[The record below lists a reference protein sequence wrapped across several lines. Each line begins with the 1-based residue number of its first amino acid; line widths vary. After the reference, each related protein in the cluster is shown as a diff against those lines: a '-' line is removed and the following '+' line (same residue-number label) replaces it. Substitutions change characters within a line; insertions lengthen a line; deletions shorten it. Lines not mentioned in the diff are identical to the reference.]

1 MPGWGHAILPH
12 LDYPLQWAA
21 VNGHLQSTSEGSST
35 WHPRRNLG
43 WGWLSISCSLKACR
57 RYAISGSATMLS
69 KLPDDMLGGIDKGLF
84 LDIKASEL
92 TLVPGGICSLV
103 CKPKAHY
110 GNY

>member
-1 MPGWGHAILPH
+1 
-12 LDYPLQWAA
+12 
-21 VNGHLQSTSEGSST
+21 
-35 WHPRRNLG
+35 
-43 WGWLSISCSLKACR
+43 
-57 RYAISGSATMLS
+57 MLS